1 MPLRST
7 SATSGMRR
15 PRTRLA
21 VCAVAVLTTVGL
33 ATGAGQAFA
42 VDPTVVRDGC
52 AFTSDADRAAN
63 IQTCWVWSESMQTSV
78 TVKIRPSDQE
88 AGESEQAVYFLGQ
101 LSDPST
107 NGRGDLY
114 GTEYN
119 LVAIP
124 DSATTWSANWQSTPR
139 DNDGNVLTT
148 YEGGEFDPA
157 WETFVGEEL
166 PAFLNEE
173 FDISTS
179 GNAISGLS
187 ISGGQ
192 AINLAL
198 KYPDVFSVAVSR
210 SGYYQ
215 TDNIFGYLAVP
226 FILATRQGVSNG
238 FDALWGNPFLPGNTW
253 AANDV
258 AARIAEAKAN
268 GQTIIVSTGNG
279 LPASQAEWDEMM
291 AQGGILNVAIGVGL
305 EVVSFAST
313 LLLNA
318 QADLLGLPI
327 EFIYTDGAHTWNRWI
342 RTDAEE
348 VAKLEEA
355 LKKYA
360 VTSTAPTSTA
370 PTSTATVSARAVS
383 DASPSESSTP
393 EVDSAST
400 PTASTP
406 TASTPMATDPD
417 ETEDSPAS
425 STTTSTQSTT
435 TSTPSTP
442 APTSTSPS
450 TSTSTEQSSDPITP
464 DPTTLDTSTPTSES
478 VPDSDDS
485 AASKIAA
492 TTSASPTTKNAISD

>member
-7 SATSGMRR
+7 SATSGLRR

-166 PAFLNEE
+166 PAYLNEE

-355 LKKYA
+355 LEKYA
-360 VTSTAPTSTA
+360 VTSPAA
-370 PTSTATVSARAVS
+370 TSTATTSTAAVSARAVS
-383 DASPSESSTP
+383 AVSASQSSTSESSTSG
-393 EVDSAST
+393 VDSAST
-400 PTASTP
+400 PTTSTP
-406 TASTPMATDPD
+406 EATDTV

-425 STTTSTQSTT
+425 STTTSAP
-435 TSTPSTP
+435 TPT
-442 APTSTSPS
+442 PTSTSPS
-450 TSTSTEQSSDPITP
+450 TSTSTSTSTEQSSDPMTP
-464 DPTTLDTSTPTSES
+464 DPTTPDTSMPTSEC
-478 VPDSDDS
+478 VPDSDES
-485 AASKIAA
+485 TAPEIAT
-492 TTSASPTTKNAISD
+492 TTSAAPTTKNAISD

>member
-7 SATSGMRR
+7 SATSGLRR

-166 PAFLNEE
+166 PAYLNEE

-355 LKKYA
+355 LEKYA
-360 VTSTAPTSTA
+360 VTSPAA
-370 PTSTATVSARAVS
+370 TSTATTSTAAVSARAVS
-383 DASPSESSTP
+383 AVSASQSSTSESSTSG
-393 EVDSAST
+393 VDSAST
-400 PTASTP
+400 PTTSTP
-406 TASTPMATDPD
+406 EATDTV

-425 STTTSTQSTT
+425 STTTSAP
-435 TSTPSTP
+435 TPT
-442 APTSTSPS
+442 PTSTSPS
-450 TSTSTEQSSDPITP
+450 TSTSTSTSTEQSSDPMTP
-464 DPTTLDTSTPTSES
+464 DPTTPDTSMPTSES
-478 VPDSDDS
+478 VPDSDES
-485 AASKIAA
+485 TAPEIAT
-492 TTSASPTTKNAISD
+492 TTSAAPTTKNAISD

>member
-1 MPLRST
+1 
-7 SATSGMRR
+7 
-15 PRTRLA
+15 
-21 VCAVAVLTTVGL
+21 VLTTVGL

-215 TDNIFGYLAVP
+215 TDNIFGYIAVP

-291 AQGGILNVAIGVGL
+291 AQGGIINVAIGVGL

-355 LKKYA
+355 LEKYA
-360 VTSTAPTSTA
+360 VTSPAA
-370 PTSTATVSARAVS
+370 TSTATTSTAAVSARAVS
-383 DASPSESSTP
+383 AVSASESSTS
-393 EVDSAST
+393 ESSTSGADSAST
-400 PTASTP
+400 PTTSTP
-406 TASTPMATDPD
+406 VATSSA

-425 STTTSTQSTT
+425 STTPTPTT
-435 TSTPSTP
+435 PEPSTS
-442 APTSTSPS
+442 APTSTPPS
-450 TSTSTEQSSDPITP
+450 ASTEQSSDPATP
-464 DPTTLDTSTPTSES
+464 DTTTPASEAS
-478 VPDSDDS
+478 VPESDDS
-485 AASKIAA
+485 SAPEIATA
-492 TTSASPTTKNAISD
+492 TSAAPITKNAPSD

>member
-7 SATSGMRR
+7 SATSGLRR

-166 PAFLNEE
+166 PAYLNEE

-291 AQGGILNVAIGVGL
+291 AQGGIINVAIGVGL

-355 LKKYA
+355 LEKYA
-360 VTSTAPTSTA
+360 VTSPAA
-370 PTSTATVSARAVS
+370 TSTATTSTAAVSARAVS
-383 DASPSESSTP
+383 AVSASESSTS
-393 EVDSAST
+393 ESSTSGADSAST
-400 PTASTP
+400 PTTSTP
-406 TASTPMATDPD
+406 VATSSA

-425 STTTSTQSTT
+425 STTPTPTT
-435 TSTPSTP
+435 PEPSTS
-442 APTSTSPS
+442 APTSTPPS
-450 TSTSTEQSSDPITP
+450 ASTEQSSDPATP
-464 DPTTLDTSTPTSES
+464 DTTTPASEAS
-478 VPDSDDS
+478 VPESDDS
-485 AASKIAA
+485 SAPEIATA
-492 TTSASPTTKNAISD
+492 TSAAPITKNAPSD

>member
-7 SATSGMRR
+7 SATSGLRR

-215 TDNIFGYLAVP
+215 TDNIFGYIAVP

-258 AARIAEAKAN
+258 ATRIAEAKAN

-355 LKKYA
+355 LEKYA
-360 VTSTAPTSTA
+360 VTSPAA
-370 PTSTATVSARAVS
+370 TSTATTSTAAVSARAVS
-383 DASPSESSTP
+383 AVSASESSTSGA
-393 EVDSAST
+393 DSAST
-400 PTASTP
+400 PTTSTP
-406 TASTPMATDPD
+406 VATSSA

-425 STTTSTQSTT
+425 STTPTPTT
-435 TSTPSTP
+435 PEPSTS
-442 APTSTSPS
+442 APTSTPPS
-450 TSTSTEQSSDPITP
+450 ASTEQSSDPATP
-464 DPTTLDTSTPTSES
+464 DTTTPASEAS
-478 VPDSDDS
+478 VPESDDS
-485 AASKIAA
+485 SAPEIATA
-492 TTSASPTTKNAISD
+492 TSAAPITKNAPSD